1 MEIKIMIVDD
11 EVLERKA
18 LSMIFREE
26 KLPFEIIGEAK
37 NGLEAVDIFTRDC
50 PDIVLMDIRMPGLSG
65 LEVTRKLRECCPAA
79 KVVILTA
86 YNQFEFAQEAVKLG
100 VSDFIVKPYLPQDL
114 LIVLEKLSQELNRE
128 REKMEQER
136 LLKMK
141 LGKALPYILMSLG
154 QDLLSGNCPDD
165 EDIRA
170 RAEFLGVRDLPS
182 QVLLADIDRFSAITL
197 NQSEAEKQ
205 FLKNQVYQ
213 TIKEVAEQTS
223 SLVFPFGRDQSVI
236 LFNPGDDPAGS
247 VTSVSAELSEKIRA
261 AVEKKTP
268 VTVTVG
274 IGRRYDPPML
284 HRSYEEACEA
294 QQLGS
299 FFLGTNRVINIEQL
313 DILKENWGNSYPLE
327 TEKLLI
333 EKVKIGEREEA
344 LKVANQLIDKLLLQ
358 KNKQSLEMAKSRL
371 VELITLLS
379 RAIIE
384 NNNFNELAGM
394 NVAYLRKL
402 VRCADIDNL
411 YAWMRE
417 VIGEYIEYGCKNYA
431 GKTSASILMA
441 VEYIRQNY
449 QKDLTLYEMAQVI
462 FFNPHYFSR
471 IFKQETGRTFMEY
484 LTAVRIERAKKLLLS
499 SNLSISKVAKKVGYH
514 DANYFSRVFSKKEG
528 LSPSKYRQQEQW
540 ARWQEKRDLIA
551 E

>member
-11 EVLERKA
+11 EVLERTA
-18 LSMIFREE
+18 LSKMIGEA
-26 KLPFEIIGEAK
+26 KLPFKIIGQAK
-37 NGLEAVDIFTRDC
+37 NGLEAVDIFTREC
-50 PDIVLMDIRMPGLSG
+50 PDIALMDIKMPGLSG
-65 LEVTRKLRECCPAA
+65 LEATRKLRQCCPAA

-86 YNQFEFAQEAVKLG
+86 YNEFEFAREAVKLG
-100 VSDFIVKPYLPQDL
+100 ASDYIVKPYLPHDL
-114 LIVLEKLSQELNRE
+114 LALLERLGQESSRE
-128 REKMEQER
+128 KVKMEQER
-136 LLKMK
+136 LLKAK

-154 QDLLSGNCPDD
+154 HDLLSGNCPDD

-170 RAEFLGVRDLPS
+170 RAEFLGVKELPS
-182 QVLLADIDRFSAITL
+182 QVLLADIDHFSEITS
-197 NQSEAEKQ
+197 NYSEAEKQ
-205 FLKNQVYQ
+205 FLKNHVYQ
-213 TIKEVAEQTS
+213 TIKEVAEQS
-223 SLVFPFGRDQSVI
+223 ASLVFPFGRDQSVI
-236 LFNPGDDPAGS
+236 LLSPGDPAGS
-247 VTSVSAELSEKIRA
+247 AACASAELAERVRA

-268 VTVTVG
+268 VTVTIG
-274 IGRRYDPPML
+274 IGRRYDPAML
-284 HRSYEEACEA
+284 HCSYEEACEA

-299 FFLGTNRVINIEQL
+299 FFLGMNRVINIDQL

-333 EKVKIGEREEA
+333 EKVKLGEKEA
-344 LKVANQLIDKLLLQ
+344 ALQFANQLVDKLLLQ

-371 VELITLLS
+371 AELITLLS

-384 NNNFNELAGM
+384 NNHFDELAGM

-411 YAWMRE
+411 YSWIRE

-431 GKTSASILMA
+431 SKTSASILKA

-449 QKDLTLYEMAQVI
+449 QQDLTLYEMAQVI

-471 IFKQETGRTFMEY
+471 VFKQETGHTFMEY
-484 LTAVRIERAKKLLLS
+484 LTATRIEQAKKLLLTT
-499 SNLSISKVAKKVGYH
+499 NLSISRVAKKVGYH

-528 LSPSKYRQQEQW
+528 FSPSKYRQQKQ
-540 ARWQEKRDLIA
+540 
-551 E
+551 